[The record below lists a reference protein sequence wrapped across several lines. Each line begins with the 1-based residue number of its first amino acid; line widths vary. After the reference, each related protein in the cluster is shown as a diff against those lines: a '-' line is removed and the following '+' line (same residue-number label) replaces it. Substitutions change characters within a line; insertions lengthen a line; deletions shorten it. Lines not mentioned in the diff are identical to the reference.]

1 MGRGAPLERATDS
14 TAELGREAMNGMVD
28 ARPPVD
34 GTDGLNA
41 LLRGELA
48 AVNAYQR
55 ALRPAHGQA
64 SVDAAEILRF
74 ASEHQRTVAA
84 LQGAVREM
92 GGVPA
97 SAAGTWGAFALL
109 RQTASVRELLEGEE
123 AGLRMYEAVDEVLA
137 GDARD
142 LVTLELIPRQRQ
154 NIAELSAIIA
164 RLSA

>member
-1 MGRGAPLERATDS
+1 MSGV
-14 TAELGREAMNGMVD
+14 VD

-48 AVNAYQR
+48 ALNAYQR
-55 ALRPAHGQA
+55 ALRSAYGQA
-64 SVDAAEILRF
+64 NVDAAEILRF

-84 LQGAVREM
+84 LQVAVREM

-97 SAAGTWGAFALL
+97 SEAGTWGAFALL

-123 AGLRMYEAVDEVLA
+123 AGLRMYEATNGVLE
-137 GDARD
+137 GDAFV
-142 LVTLELIPRQRQ
+142 LVTLELIPRQRKH
-154 NIAELSAIIA
+154 IAELSAIIS

>member
-1 MGRGAPLERATDS
+1 
-14 TAELGREAMNGMVD
+14 MNDEVD

-41 LLRGELA
+41 LLRGELS
-48 AVNAYQR
+48 AVIAYQR
-55 ALRPAHGQA
+55 ALRSAEGRA
-64 SVDAAEILRF
+64 AVDATEILRF
-74 ASEHQRTVAA
+74 ASEHQRTVTA

-97 SAAGTWGAFALL
+97 SEAGTWGAFALL
-109 RQTASVRELLEGEE
+109 RDTASVRELLDGEE
-123 AGLRMYEAVDEVLA
+123 AGLKMYEAANGVLA

-142 LVTLELIPRQRQ
+142 LVTLELIPRQRKH
-154 NIAELSAIIA
+154 IAELSAIIS

>member
-1 MGRGAPLERATDS
+1 MIDD
-14 TAELGREAMNGMVD
+14 VD
-28 ARPPVD
+28 ARLPAK

-55 ALRPAHGQA
+55 ALRSTEGR
-64 SVDAAEILRF
+64 AAVGAVEILRF

-97 SAAGTWGAFALL
+97 NEAGTWGAFALL
-109 RQTASVRELLEGEE
+109 RDTASVRELLDGEE
-123 AGLRMYEAVDEVLA
+123 AGLRMYEATSGTLD

-142 LVTLELIPRQRQ
+142 LVTLELIPRQRDH
-154 NIAELSAIIA
+154 IAGLSAIIS